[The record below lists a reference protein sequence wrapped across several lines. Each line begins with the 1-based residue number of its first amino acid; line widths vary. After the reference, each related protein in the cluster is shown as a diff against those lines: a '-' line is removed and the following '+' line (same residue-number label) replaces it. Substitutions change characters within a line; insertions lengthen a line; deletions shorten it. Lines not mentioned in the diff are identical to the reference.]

1 MFNGNFSDQLNKRN
15 KNNSLKDIVF
25 NRGVERETLR
35 VSRFLLLIPIIDF
48 SNDNADSASLELW
61 TSTKVAISRSFA
73 AW

>member
-35 VSRFLLLIPIIDF
+35 VSKNGVLSNLSHPQSLGSPLIHVLL
-48 SNDNADSASLELW
+48 
-61 TSTKVAISRSFA
+61 TSS
-73 AW
+73 